1 METANR
7 PEKNDPSVR
16 WVSTEWLAEHH
27 NDHDLMILDYR
38 PDVHAYFTGHI
49 PGAIHVP
56 EGLFRVHTGNIPMR
70 WIPRDMAEAL
80 FGVLGLER
88 GCELVVYTTGSG
100 PRSPS
105 SSAGDGFAAAF
116 VAYSLIRYGHSQVC
130 ILDGGFHKWQ
140 QENRQVT
147 QESGRT
153 SRVAY
158 TAHIREDYFIGYPE
172 LSRLKDQPGVVLLDT
187 RPLAAY

>member
-1 METANR
+1 MR
-7 PEKNDPSVR
+7 ISPVISPGDPCAGRAVPGSSR
-16 WVSTEWLAEHH
+16 KYSYA
-27 NDHDLMILDYR
+27 LDSPGHGR
-38 PDVHAYFTGHI
+38 SALWSIGTRAWMRTGRLYH
-49 PGAIHVP
+49 
-56 EGLFRVHTGNIPMR
+56 RKWT
-70 WIPRDMAEAL
+70 
-80 FGVLGLER
+80 
-88 GCELVVYTTGSG
+88 
-100 PRSPS
+100 RSPS

-158 TAHIREDYFIGYPE
+158 TAHIREDYFIGYSE

-187 RPLAAY
+187 RPLAAYEGQASWAKPGHIPGSINIPARVTGR